1 MHDRALFD
9 FPQRDTRPAIQ
20 IALSLRSI
28 STNITSSSLMSQV
41 ALPMAQKLANV
52 TTSVSKKELN
62 IARGP
67 GRRPRMNNARVKLAE
82 LSPGRPE
89 SFLASPEK
97 K

>member
-62 IARGP
+62 IARGEAVVAL
-67 GRRPRMNNARVKLAE
+67 RNAGEIEKSFSLA
-82 LSPGRPE
+82 R
-89 SFLASPEK
+89 
-97 K
+97 

>member
-62 IARGP
+62 IARGQAVVGTMP
-67 GRRPRMNNARVKLAE
+67 GEIGLKRCSLAR
-82 LSPGRPE
+82 
-89 SFLASPEK
+89 
-97 K
+97 